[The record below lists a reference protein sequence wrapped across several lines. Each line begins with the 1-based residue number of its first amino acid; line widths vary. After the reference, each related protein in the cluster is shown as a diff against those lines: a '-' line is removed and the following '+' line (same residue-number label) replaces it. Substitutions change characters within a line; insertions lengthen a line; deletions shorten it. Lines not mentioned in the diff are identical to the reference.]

1 MGLIW
6 RRRIIPVRP
15 LLTATMDEEG
25 GMEHEDY
32 LTSLLAAVEN
42 GGDEIVMVVG
52 DNSSHRSPPSQSNNN
67 NRQASSYDPIS
78 LGKQRKK
85 ERDRIESYRKQKTL
99 LYIRNLIGVVTILSL
114 FVFDWT
120 SSLVLS
126 QFILLSLFAFGS
138 KSLFIVWAYTR
149 SEVEN
154 DIIVPEKKRSGIIW
168 RGLLMSTVISIVV
181 DSMTFASWF
190 AVPNVYSSLPI
201 GALSIKLFMI
211 FRLVINLLALVV
223 CSRIL
228 HELGE
233 VGGGILVHVFSFVID
248 WTRAV
253 GDSGVLALRSQIPLW
268 SAFEGRGM
276 TLGSRGTAST

>member
-1 MGLIW
+1 
-6 RRRIIPVRP
+6 
-15 LLTATMDEEG
+15 MDEEG
-25 GMEHEDY
+25 GMEHENY

-42 GGDEIVMVVG
+42 GGDEMVGVVVG
-52 DNSSHRSPPSQSNNN
+52 DNSSHRSPSSQSNNN
-67 NRQASSYDPIS
+67 NRQASSYDPIL

-99 LYIRNLIGVVTILSL
+99 LYIRNLIGVVTVLSL

-120 SSLVLS
+120 SSLILS
-126 QFILLSLFAFGS
+126 QFVLLSLFAYGS

-154 DIIVPEKKRSGIIW
+154 DIILPEKKRSGIIW
-168 RGLLMSTVISIVV
+168 RGLLMSTVISIVY

-190 AVPNVYSSLPI
+190 AVPNVYSPLPI

-223 CSRIL
+223 CSKIL

-233 VGGGILVHVFSFVID
+233 VGGGIFVHVFSFVID

-253 GDSGVLALRSQIPLW
+253 GDSGVLALHPLVVG
-268 SAFEGRGM
+268 F
-276 TLGSRGTAST
+276 